1 MSADLHIHST
11 RIENEPDNPL
21 NLDDLR
27 CFFSPFM
34 LACGVGLF
42 EFGTACPHLRRVIK
56 SDQVWIGEVSWLKAA
71 LMEDSEAYVPY
82 PVARVHRS
90 VMDTSKGVNSQGL
103 RLAVLDQ
110 ALRSRILE
118 ALELPNQTTYQ
129 VADPKDVDEWL
140 AAHMGDQIFTVS
152 W

>member
-21 NLDDLR
+21 NVDDLR
-27 CFFSPFM
+27 CFFSPFI
-34 LACGVGLF
+34 LACGAGLF
-42 EFGTACPHLRRVIK
+42 DFGTICPHLRRVIK

-71 LMEDSEAYVPY
+71 LLDDPEQFVPN
-82 PVARVHRS
+82 PVAAIHDAVH
-90 VMDTSKGVNSQGL
+90 DDADNIDG
-103 RLAVLDQ
+103 LAVLNQ
-110 ALRSRILE
+110 ELRTRIIR
-118 ALELPNQTTYQ
+118 ALEKPNQTAYR
-129 VADPKDVDEWL
+129 VASPKDVDEWL